1 MRQAWAAV
9 VTAGLLLVGCAGV
22 QAGPPNP
29 FDRLNDADRSLAQQT
44 RTKALETS
52 PSGIAV
58 AWTGSEAGTGGTIV
72 LLATLRRA
80 DGSYCR
86 RFQETVRAA
95 TASDS
100 FEAVF
105 CRTAAGAWSPEPDA
119 GGVVAIGQ
127 R

>member
-1 MRQAWAAV
+1 MRQPWAALV
-9 VTAGLLLVGCAGV
+9 AAGVLVGCAAV

-29 FDRLNDADRSLAQQT
+29 FDGLSAADRTLARTT
-44 RTKALETS
+44 REQALETR
-52 PSGIAV
+52 PSGTAV
-58 AWTGSEAGTGGTIV
+58 AWTGNEAGTGGTIAV
-72 LLATLRRA
+72 LATMRRA

-86 RFQETVRAA
+86 RFRETVRAD

-105 CRTAAGAWSPEPDA
+105 CRTAAGAWSPEVDPN
-119 GGVVAIGQ
+119 GNLIAIQQ

>member
-1 MRQAWAAV
+1 MRQPWAALV
-9 VTAGLLLVGCAGV
+9 AAGLLVGCATV

-29 FDRLNDADRSLAQQT
+29 FDRLTDADRSLARQT

-52 PSGIAV
+52 PSGTAV
-58 AWTGSEAGTGGTIV
+58 AWSGDQSGAGGTIAV
-72 LLATLRRA
+72 LATLRRA

-86 RFQETVRAA
+86 RFLETVHTD
-95 TASDS
+95 TANDS

-105 CRTAAGAWSPEPDA
+105 CRTAAGAWSPEVDK
-119 GGVVAIGQ
+119 GGVVAIEQ

>member
-1 MRQAWAAV
+1 VRQAWVGLVAA
-9 VTAGLLLVGCAGV
+9 GLLVGCAGV

-29 FDRLNDADRSLAQQT
+29 FDRLTDADRSLARQT

-52 PSGIAV
+52 PSGTAV
-58 AWTGSEAGTGGTIV
+58 AWSGGQAGTGGTIAV
-72 LLATLRRA
+72 LATLRRA

-86 RFQETVRAA
+86 RFLETVRAD

-105 CRTAAGAWSPEPDA
+105 CRTAPGDWSPEIDS
-119 GGVVAIGQ
+119 GGVVAIQQ